1 MLWLKTTVFGPKTA
15 LFRVRTLKIHLV
27 KEGQR
32 LLNAIMQS
40 NRVRTN
46 TMTNEFQH
54 QLLIQTLRNSS
65 LAEYDEELNHIEYVA
80 KHEYDIKRTGRVLAF
95 LGLAE
100 ENKQAP
106 FGWTPTLGFFSIIAK
121 RGTRHLKQSNKAR
134 TADESIIANLI
145 CEVARGEGEYSNA
158 VAEALLSALGLFRA
172 DDDCKW
178 KPTPLLRKLYLKWFE
193 CNEG

>member
-1 MLWLKTTVFGPKTA
+1 MLWLKTRVFGPKTT

-32 LLNAIMQS
+32 LLAAIMQS

-54 QLLIQTLRNSS
+54 QLLIQILHNSAP
-65 LAEYDEELNHIEYVA
+65 AESDEELNHIEYVA
-80 KHEYDIKRTGRVLAF
+80 KHEYDIKKTGRVLAV

-106 FGWTPTLGFFSIIAK
+106 FGWTPTLDFFCHCCKK
-121 RGTRHLKQSNKAR
+121 RDATTKTKQQSKN
-134 TADESIIANLI
+134 
-145 CEVARGEGEYSNA
+145 C
-158 VAEALLSALGLFRA
+158 
-172 DDDCKW
+172 
-178 KPTPLLRKLYLKWFE
+178 
-193 CNEG
+193 